1 MSKKRKR
8 QIRVDNARKSVA
20 SQSPASP
27 SLSGTTRSWRDDF
40 NPDYTYV
47 IKDLRRIG
55 TLAGTFLLILIVLSF
70 FLR

>member
-8 QIRVDNARKSVA
+8 QVRTEAA
-20 SQSPASP
+20 SQSAAAP

-55 TLAGTFLLILIVLSF
+55 TLAGTFLAILIVLSF